1 MSEAVT
7 VIEVNPYTFVT
18 EVVKAIEQ
26 GFLVENSNR
35 GWVSESH
42 LKEITLYKNA
52 DRTTVQKELGEFV
65 IEEWEAQK
73 FLSELCDYVVA
84 GGKPSIDSLYWDH
97 VGKKRIEGKM
107 FLIPQWSKEELA
119 EQDWETFKASV
130 KPVVGTG
137 RDRNLLLSRYL
148 AATGQLQ

>member
-1 MSEAVT
+1 MSDFKT
-7 VIEVNPYTFVT
+7 VIETNPYTFVT
-18 EVVKAIEQ
+18 EVVKAIEE

-35 GWVSESH
+35 GWLSETH

-73 FLSELCDYVVA
+73 FLSELCDYIVC
-84 GGKPSIDSLYWDH
+84 GGKVDIESLYWDH

-107 FLIPQWSKEELA
+107 FLIPQWSKEKLA
-119 EQDWETFKASV
+119 EQDWDTFKASV
-130 KPVVGTG
+130 KTINITG
-137 RDRNLLLSRYL
+137 RDRSLMTTKYL
-148 AATGQLQ
+148 QMTGQL

>member
-1 MSEAVT
+1 MESIT

-35 GWVSESH
+35 GWLSETH

-65 IEEWEAQK
+65 IEEWQAQN
-73 FLSELCDYVVA
+73 FLSELCDYIVC
-84 GGKPSIDSLYWDH
+84 GGKVDIESLYWDS

-107 FLIPQWSKEELA
+107 YLIPEWTKEELA
-119 EQDWETFKASV
+119 EQDWDTFKTSV
-130 KPVVGTG
+130 KTIGITG
-137 RDRNLLLSRYL
+137 RDRSLMTNKYL
-148 AATGQLQ
+148 QMTGQSV

>member
-1 MSEAVT
+1 MESVT
-7 VIEVNPYTFVT
+7 VIETNPYIFVDKI
-18 EVVKAIEQ
+18 VYAIQ
-26 GFLVENSNR
+26 QDYLVENSNR
-35 GWVSESH
+35 GWISESH

-107 FLIPQWSKEELA
+107 YLIPQWSKEELA
-119 EQDWETFKASV
+119 EQDWETFKCSV
-130 KPVVGTG
+130 KTIGITG
-137 RDRNLLLSRYL
+137 RDRSLMTTKYL
-148 AATGQLQ
+148 QMTGQL

>member
-1 MSEAVT
+1 MIDSLT
-7 VIEVNPYTFVT
+7 VIETNPYIFIDKIVD
-18 EVVKAIEQ
+18 AIEQ

-35 GWVSESH
+35 GWISESH

-65 IEEWEAQK
+65 IEEWQSQK

-107 FLIPQWSKEELA
+107 YLIPEWTKEELA
-119 EQDWETFKASV
+119 EQDWDTFKSSV
-130 KPVVGTG
+130 KTINITG
-137 RDRNLLLSRYL
+137 RDRSLMTTKYL
-148 AATGQLQ
+148 QMTGQL